1 MLCFLHVHKKVWK
14 TRTDY
19 ANMRRKAEKMAE
31 KDITEKQLASYN
43 DVFADIVNVLLFDGE
58 RLVKEEELEN
68 DTARSAVKFHDA
80 LHEQERDVAKFWK
93 HSNVRIAL
101 YGLEN
106 QTDIDVDIPLRVL
119 SYDGA
124 SYRAQLNGKQRKRY
138 PVVTLILYFGE
149 QRWNRPHSLHD
160 CLDIPEEL
168 KPFVSDYKVN
178 VFEIAWLS
186 DEQVKLF
193 QSDFRFVADYFVQ
206 TRKNKN
212 YIPPGELVTHAHE
225 VLQLMAAV
233 SGSERFE
240 KAANEVRRGEKI
252 SMYSYFDEV
261 EDRGI
266 QKGISIGKAE
276 AAKNYES
283 VLAEKDAKYAA
294 LEKELARYKAMA
306 MKQ

>member
-1 MLCFLHVHKKVWK
+1 MLCYLHVHKKVWK

-19 ANMRRKAEKMAE
+19 ANMMRKAEKM
-31 KDITEKQLASYN
+31 
-43 DVFADIVNVLLFDGE
+43 F
-58 RLVKEEELEN
+58 
-68 DTARSAVKFHDA
+68 
-80 LHEQERDVAKFWK
+80 
-93 HSNVRIAL
+93 
-101 YGLEN
+101 
-106 QTDIDVDIPLRVL
+106 
-119 SYDGA
+119 
-124 SYRAQLNGKQRKRY
+124 

-149 QRWNRPHSLHD
+149 QHWNRPHSLHD

-193 QSDFRFVADYFVQ
+193 QSDFRFVADYYVQ
-206 TRKNKN
+206 MRKNRN
-212 YIPPGELVTHAHE
+212 YVPPKEVVAHVHE
-225 VLQLMAAV
+225 VLQLMAAI
-233 SGSERFE
+233 SRDSRFE
-240 KAANEVRRGEKI
+240 RAANEVKRGEKI
-252 SMYSYFDEV
+252 TMDRFLDEV
-261 EDRGI
+261 ENRGI
-266 QKGISIGKAE
+266 QKGISIGEAR

>member
-1 MLCFLHVHKKVWK
+1 M
-14 TRTDY
+14 
-19 ANMRRKAEKMAE
+19 
-31 KDITEKQLASYN
+31 
-43 DVFADIVNVLLFDGE
+43 
-58 RLVKEEELEN
+58 
-68 DTARSAVKFHDA
+68 
-80 LHEQERDVAKFWK
+80 
-93 HSNVRIAL
+93 
-101 YGLEN
+101 
-106 QTDIDVDIPLRVL
+106 
-119 SYDGA
+119 
-124 SYRAQLNGKQRKRY
+124 
-138 PVVTLILYFGE
+138 VTLVLYFGE

-266 QKGISIGKAE
+266 QKGISIGEAK

-283 VLAEKDAKYAA
+283 VLAEEKAKYAA